1 MDSIFGLVGDRYST
15 TTIIIII
22 TIINIIII
30 ISYAILAAD
39 ASAVRYEY
47 NNIIS

>member
-15 TTIIIII
+15 TISTIITIIIII
-22 TIINIIII
+22 IIII

-39 ASAVRYEY
+39 ASAVRYD
-47 NNIIS
+47 IT

>member
-15 TTIIIII
+15 TITTII
-22 TIINIIII
+22 TIINNIIII

-39 ASAVRYEY
+39 ASAVRYD
-47 NNIIS
+47 IT

>member
-15 TTIIIII
+15 TTTIIILLLLL
-22 TIINIIII
+22 II

-39 ASAVRYEY
+39 ASAVRYD
-47 NNIIS
+47 IT